1 MSGRSIRQSISKNSL
16 VLTVFALV
24 TAGALALTNLGTQ
37 DRIANAERAAQQ
49 RALLEIIP
57 LGNHDNDL
65 LNDTIDVPQSALAQ
79 LGLTGGEKIHRAR
92 HNGDISA
99 LIVPA
104 MAHDGYSGDISM
116 IVGVN
121 RDGTVAGVRILL
133 HKETPGLGD
142 KIELKKHQWILSFN
156 GKSLQVPVIEE
167 WKVKKDGGVFDQFA
181 GATIT
186 PRAVVGQVKH
196 VLEFVAANQ
205 QTLFTDQQ
213 TINDPQ
219 QKINKQQPATGE
231 HHE

>member
-1 MSGRSIRQSISKNSL
+1 
-16 VLTVFALV
+16 
-24 TAGALALTNLGTQ
+24 
-37 DRIANAERAAQQ
+37 
-49 RALLEIIP
+49 
-57 LGNHDNDL
+57 
-65 LNDTIDVPQSALAQ
+65 
-79 LGLTGGEKIHRAR
+79 
-92 HNGDISA
+92 
-99 LIVPA
+99 
-104 MAHDGYSGDISM
+104 
-116 IVGVN
+116 VGVN

>member
-1 MSGRSIRQSISKNSL
+1 MLGQSISKNSL
-16 VLTVFALV
+16 VLTAFAIV

-37 DRIANAERAAQQ
+37 ERIATAERAAQQ
-49 RALLEIIP
+49 RALFEIIP
-57 LGNHDNDL
+57 LDKHDNDL
-65 LNDTIDVPQSALAQ
+65 LNDTIDVPPAALEQ
-79 LGLTGGEKIHRAR
+79 LGLVGGEKIHRAR
-92 HNGDISA
+92 QRGEISA

-104 MAHDGYSGDISM
+104 MARDGYSGDISM

-142 KIELKKHQWILSFN
+142 KIELKKHQWILGFN

-167 WKVKKDGGVFDQFA
+167 WQVKKDGGIFDQFA

-186 PRAVVGQVKH
+186 PRAVVGQVKR

-205 QTLFTDQQ
+205 QTLFADQPLINDSSRSIDQQ
-213 TINDPQ
+213 PSAGTQ
-219 QKINKQQPATGE
+219 
-231 HHE
+231 HE

>member
-1 MSGRSIRQSISKNSL
+1 MLGQSISKNSL
-16 VLTVFALV
+16 LLATFALA
-24 TAGALALTNLGTQ
+24 TAGTLALTNLGTK
-37 DRIANAERAAQQ
+37 DRIATAERAAQQ
-49 RALLEIIP
+49 RALFEIIP
-57 LGNHDNDL
+57 LPSHDNDL
-65 LNDTIDVPQSALAQ
+65 LNDAIPVPQSAQELLHVGSEAS
-79 LGLTGGEKIHRAR
+79 IYRAR
-92 HNGDISA
+92 RNGEITA

-104 MAHDGYSGDISM
+104 LARDGYSGDIDL

-121 RDGTVAGVRILL
+121 RDGSVAGVRVIK

-142 KIELKKHQWILSFN
+142 KIDLKKHQWILSFN

-186 PRAVVGQVKH
+186 PRAVVGQVKR

-205 QTLFTDQQ
+205 QTLFSDQQ
-213 TINDPQ
+213 PTPIG
-219 QKINKQQPATGE
+219 QPSGAGE